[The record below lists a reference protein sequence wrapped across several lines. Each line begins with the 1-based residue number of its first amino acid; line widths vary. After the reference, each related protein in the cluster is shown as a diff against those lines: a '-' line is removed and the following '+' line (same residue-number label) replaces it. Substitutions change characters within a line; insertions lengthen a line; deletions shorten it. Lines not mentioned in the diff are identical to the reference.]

1 MTLPK
6 VNEMYLDVLNI
17 LSDKKEYKR
26 AEIADIIADK
36 RNFSEDDRNDRLDGG
51 ELKYN
56 NRIGWTCTHLKKAT
70 LIESK
75 RRGYVSITEEGLKIL
90 NNCPE
95 NLNNKYFEE
104 HYPSFYEFQHPNKN
118 KENNPKVEIED
129 LTPEDNIN
137 EAMKLINNT
146 LASELL
152 ESIMNN
158 EPSFFEKLVVDL
170 LLKMGYGG
178 FDDAGKVT
186 PLTNDNGIDG
196 IIKEDKLG
204 LENIYLQAK
213 RYKEDNLVGRPD
225 IQSFVGALNGNG
237 ANKGVFI
244 TTSSFTQQAQEYAD
258 SLNNMHIV
266 LIDGELLTK
275 LMIEYDLGVNTI
287 QKYEIKQL
295 DSDYFNR

>member
-1 MTLPK
+1 MTIPK
-6 VNEMYLDVLNI
+6 YNEMYLDVLNI
-17 LSDKKEYKR
+17 LKDGEQYTRKNLAY
-26 AEIADIIADK
+26 IIADNLNLTEEE
-36 RNFSEDDRNDRLDGG
+36 RNIRISSGQP
-51 ELKYN
+51 KYI
-56 NRIGWTCTHLKKAT
+56 NRVGWTCTHLIKAT

-75 RRGYVSITEEGLKIL
+75 KRGYVSITNDGLKIL
-90 NNCPE
+90 SNCPK

-104 HYPSFYEFQHPNKN
+104 HYPSYYEFTHSNKT
-118 KENNPKVEIED
+118 KIIVD
-129 LTPEDNIN
+129 DSTPEDKIK
-137 EAMKLINNT
+137 EAMDLINNT

-152 ESIMNN
+152 EAITNN
-158 EPSFFEKLVVDL
+158 EPYFFENLVVDL

-178 FDDAGKVT
+178 FDDNAGNVT
-186 PLTNDNGIDG
+186 PLSNDGGIDG

-204 LENIYLQAK
+204 FENIYIQAK
-213 RYKEDNLVGRPD
+213 RYTDQPVRRPE

-244 TTSSFTQQAQEYAD
+244 TTSTFTQQAQEFAD

-287 QKYEIKQL
+287 KKYEIKQL

>member
-1 MTLPK
+1 MVLPK
-6 VNEMYLDVLNI
+6 VNDMYFDVLNI

-26 AEIADIIADK
+26 AKIADVIADQ
-36 RNFSEDDRNDRLDGG
+36 RNFSEEDRNDRLDGG
-51 ELKYN
+51 GLRYH
-56 NRIGWTCTHLKKAT
+56 NRIGWTCTHLKKTT
-70 LIESK
+70 LIEGK

-90 NNCPE
+90 NNFPE

-104 HYPSFYEFQHPNKN
+104 HYPSFYEFQHSNK
-118 KENNPKVEIED
+118 KEENNPKIEIED
-129 LTPEDNIN
+129 LTPEDK
-137 EAMKLINNT
+137 MKLINNIR
-146 LASELL
+146 ASELL

-158 EPSFFEKLVVDL
+158 KPSFFEKLVVDL
-170 LLKMGYGG
+170 LLKMGYCS

-213 RYKEDNLVGRPD
+213 RNKNDNLVGRHE

-237 ANKGVFI
+237 ASKGVFI
-244 TTSSFTQQAQEYAD
+244 TTSKFTKGAQKFAN

-266 LIDGELLTK
+266 LIDGDMLTR
-275 LMIEYDLGVNTI
+275 LMIEYNVSVTPI

-295 DSDYFNR
+295 DSDYFDK